1 MENSPMNEKPLERI
15 RFQGTI
21 HLITSD
27 QGLADI
33 AAQLSSAKELGFD
46 TETRPSFKKGEFYK
60 VALLQLSTEE
70 DAYLV
75 RLHSI
80 TQFQL
85 LKGIFE
91 NKEVV
96 KVGVAIRDD
105 LKELQKVFKFT
116 PQGFVELQDVAKA
129 KGLKNFGLKGMTEE
143 VLQASLSKK
152 AKISNWEA
160 YSLTDEQIMYAATDA
175 WIGLQLF
182 QKLTS
187 SVTPTSG

>member
-1 MENSPMNEKPLERI
+1 MNEKPLERI